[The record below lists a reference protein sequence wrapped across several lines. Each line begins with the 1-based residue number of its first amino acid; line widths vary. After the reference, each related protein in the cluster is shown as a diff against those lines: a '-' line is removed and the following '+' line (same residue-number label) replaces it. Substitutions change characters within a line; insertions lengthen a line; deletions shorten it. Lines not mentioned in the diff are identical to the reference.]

1 MCEYIGEFI
10 TATEMEVRADDSYF
24 FEVQVMVTLIPMLKS
39 IHWSIILLHFNFTL
53 IIFNTCMRFGTARFY
68 VFFLKSYFP
77 KKTSVFSSSARNIKV
92 KGTET
97 LLRLLI

>member
-1 MCEYIGEFI
+1 
-10 TATEMEVRADDSYF
+10 
-24 FEVQVMVTLIPMLKS
+24 
-39 IHWSIILLHFNFTL
+39 
-53 IIFNTCMRFGTARFY
+53 MRFGTARFY